1 MLHTHTDERRCAT
14 SLGPGGAFSE
24 EEDSTKS
31 RKSFRTRVMGRRR
44 SYLEAGLMDI
54 VPACSLAVNDL
65 LGVRREIC
73 EADRAVAVN
82 GFAVGV

>member
-1 MLHTHTDERRCAT
+1 MLHTHTGERRCAT

-31 RKSFRTRVMGRRR
+31 RKPFRTRVMGRR
-44 SYLEAGLMDI
+44 SYFEAGLMDI
-54 VPACSLAVNDL
+54 VPACSLAVNNL